1 MELTKPVLKIT
12 SAQSHGK
19 KMHGLAIV
27 SYDRPYIVMAHLSTR
42 EPAYQLVAMLKAE
55 TQH

>member
-12 SAQSHGK
+12 AAPWPGK
-19 KMHGLAIV
+19 TMHGLAVVI
-27 SYDRPYIVMAHLSTR
+27 YDHPYTVTAHLSTR

-55 TQH
+55 TRH

>member
-12 SAQSHGK
+12 TAQWPGK
-19 KMHGLAIV
+19 KMHGLAVVI
-27 SYDRPYIVMAHLSTR
+27 YDRPYTVMAHLSTR

-55 TQH
+55 TRH